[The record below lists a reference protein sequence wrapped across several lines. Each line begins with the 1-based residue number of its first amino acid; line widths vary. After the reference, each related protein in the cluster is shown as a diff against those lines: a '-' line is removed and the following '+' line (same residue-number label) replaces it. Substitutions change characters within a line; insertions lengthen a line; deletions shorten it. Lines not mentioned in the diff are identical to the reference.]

1 MEDIHKEQN
10 FSPVGS
16 SKETSFLDGP
26 HSRFKEFTFL
36 IDVLKEFI
44 HGFRKLHFVGPC
56 ITVFGSARFKEGH
69 PYYELARKIGSEMVQ
84 LGFTIMTGGG
94 PGIMEAANRGAKEV
108 GGKSVGC
115 NIVLPI
121 EQHPNPYLDVW
132 VNIDYFFIRKLMLT
146 KYSYGFIVMP
156 GGYGTLDEFFEAIVM
171 IQTKKLKRF
180 PVVLMGKDYHKE
192 LYAHMQSL
200 IKEETIGKN
209 DLDLFLFTD
218 SIEEASDHIR
228 KYAIE
233 GFHLKRHE
241 DIKPMGWLGETVNFL
256 TRTV

>member
-10 FSPVGS
+10 FSPTPSV
-16 SKETSFLDGP
+16 KETSFLDGP
-26 HSRFKEFTFL
+26 HSRFKEFTFVL
-36 IDVLKEFI
+36 DVMGEFI
-44 HGFRKLHFVGPC
+44 RGFRKMHFVGPC

-69 PYYELARKIGSEMVQ
+69 PYYELARKIGAEMVE

-115 NIVLPI
+115 NIVLPV

-180 PVVLMGKDYHKE
+180 PVVLVGKEYHAE
-192 LYAHMQSL
+192 LYAHLQSL
-200 IKEETIGKN
+200 IKAETIGKH
-209 DLDLFLFTD
+209 DLELFLFTD
-218 SIEEASDHIR
+218 SIEEAKEHIS
-228 KYAIE
+228 KHAIE
-233 GFHLKRHE
+233 GFGLKRHQ
-241 DIKPMGWLGETVNFL
+241 DMKPLKWLGEKAHFL
-256 TRTV
+256 HGA